1 MEERSPIRCLC
12 WIDGIRTPAPPIK
25 GWDGMHI
32 CREHLSQSIAR
43 SSGQSIIEPT
53 PGLADAPPML
63 Q

>member
-1 MEERSPIRCLC
+1 
-12 WIDGIRTPAPPIK
+12 
-25 GWDGMHI
+25 MHI